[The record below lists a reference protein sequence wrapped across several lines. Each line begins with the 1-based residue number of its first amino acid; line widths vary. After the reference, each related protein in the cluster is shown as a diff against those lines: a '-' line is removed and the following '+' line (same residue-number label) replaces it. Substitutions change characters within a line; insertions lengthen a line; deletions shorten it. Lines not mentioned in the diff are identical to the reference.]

1 MSNSATTG
9 SHLEGFRNEVGAV
22 WRQLPNKYFF
32 LCLLGAWLLI
42 FHLLGNA
49 TLGYIR
55 TPSLLEWMYRVYE
68 NKNTEDG
75 YGLLIPFVVLILY
88 WLKRKELLALPL
100 RTWWPGLLLL
110 AGAMALHV
118 LAYLIQQ
125 PKLSIVAM
133 IGGVWSLMALAWGP
147 QFIWRSLFPFC
158 FLVFM
163 VPMSSLSWMQGFTFY
178 LRLLSAKLS
187 VFLAGTVLGVDVV
200 RHGVDFVFNAQP
212 PFRLSVAPACS
223 GIHSLVALLALTTI
237 FGVMNFERV
246 WMRAAVAFL
255 AVPLALLGN
264 VLRLTIVIVVG
275 SVSGQTAAT
284 SIEKNLG
291 FLTFLVALGVLML
304 IVRFAGGARPGSSHN
319 LKEVSP

>member
-1 MSNSATTG
+1 
-9 SHLEGFRNEVGAV
+9 
-22 WRQLPNKYFF
+22 
-32 LCLLGAWLLI
+32 
-42 FHLLGNA
+42 
-49 TLGYIR
+49 
-55 TPSLLEWMYRVYE
+55 
-68 NKNTEDG
+68 
-75 YGLLIPFVVLILY
+75 
-88 WLKRKELLALPL
+88 
-100 RTWWPGLLLL
+100 
-110 AGAMALHV
+110 
-118 LAYLIQQ
+118 
-125 PKLSIVAM
+125 
-133 IGGVWSLMALAWGP
+133 
-147 QFIWRSLFPFC
+147 
-158 FLVFM
+158 
-163 VPMSSLSWMQGFTFY
+163 MSSLSWMQGFTFY